1 MFKGKFIIR
10 MLMLVISILRQKN
23 KKLKQ
28 RIKIL
33 EGRYWCLT
41 EKQKKEKWNEK
52 ERILRL
58 KDGKGNKRN

>member
-1 MFKGKFIIR
+1 MNKTEKRERELMEEEKMEKGGGIMFKGKFIIR

-33 EGRYWCLT
+33 EGRY
-41 EKQKKEKWNEK
+41 
-52 ERILRL
+52 
-58 KDGKGNKRN
+58 

>member
-1 MFKGKFIIR
+1 MNKTEKRERELMEEEKMELYKIGGGGIMFKGKFIIR

-33 EGRYWCLT
+33 EGRY
-41 EKQKKEKWNEK
+41 
-52 ERILRL
+52 
-58 KDGKGNKRN
+58 